1 MVLPV
6 IRHALTFART
16 VKSTMNQAARRYL
29 LSETGS
35 RFLGWTVFCAFI
47 YPFLTASAFTT
58 LDGPGHIHN
67 AKVIHA
73 LITQSDSLYERFF
86 ELNTFISPNL
96 LGHYILLV
104 VVLVVGEDY
113 VDRTML
119 VLCML
124 TQFAALQYFV
134 RSLKL
139 SFALALLPICFL
151 INTPL
156 FSGFYSFSLGVAA
169 MFWTAGYA
177 ARHIDKLWE
186 GVPVRFQMVILASML
201 VLVYLLHLVPAVIA
215 CAMVAI
221 AYLLSVFN
229 RIPKHQWRWR
239 LLWRSMKPLFFAA
252 LPVVLL
258 IAIYQLHD
266 AETSN
271 YVFIEKSELW
281 RQWCVMQGFIINHR
295 HEFAF
300 TRWYWM
306 VPAVALIADIV
317 LSMFKGLRIYRASFP
332 KQSMLMLAGYML
344 TLAALYFVM
353 PDASSGGG
361 ALTVRLNYLL
371 VTVMSIFIFSCIRT
385 SLLQWLAVSA
395 LVIVSFDH
403 ANKIL
408 SYHNEQSYF
417 MRDIREMKSAIQ
429 EPGVLLV
436 HRFRYDWPLEHV
448 TKYLGNHHDVVMVDA
463 LGAHK
468 IYAPMMWKP
477 DFRNRDELVAM
488 FDKGWQRNPREIL
501 DIFPTEHLYVL
512 TIGRAPDE
520 DSVAYA
526 AWLNELRSR
535 GAQETWSTDSLM
547 HLYSIK

>member
-1 MVLPV
+1 MKAVIQKAWFGKLLAGILFLFFALPFFV
-6 IRHALTFART
+6 AD
-16 VKSTMNQAARRYL
+16 
-29 LSETGS
+29 
-35 RFLGWTVFCAFI
+35 C
-47 YPFLTASAFTT
+47 FTT

-67 AKVIHA
+67 AKVIHE
-73 LITQSDSLYERFF
+73 LLTQSDSLFERYFQ
-86 ELNTFISPNL
+86 LNTFISPNL

-113 VDRTML
+113 ADRTML

-124 TQFAALQYFV
+124 AQFAALRYFV

-139 SFALALLPICFL
+139 SFPLALLPICFL

-177 ARHIDKLWE
+177 VRHIDKLWE
-186 GVPVRFQMVILASML
+186 DIQVRLEMIILSGLL

-221 AYLLSVFN
+221 VYVVSIFN
-229 RIPKHQWRWR
+229 RIHDHHWR
-239 LLWRSMKPLFFAA
+239 LGILWKRARPLFFAA
-252 LPVVLL
+252 LPAMIL
-258 IAIYQLHD
+258 IAVYQLHD

-281 RQWCVMQGFIINHR
+281 RQWGVMQGFIINHR

-300 TRWYWM
+300 TRWYWL
-306 VPAVALIADIV
+306 VPAVALIVDLV
-317 LSMFKGLRIYRASFP
+317 LLLFKHPRIYRETFP
-332 KQSMLMLAGYML
+332 KKSLIVLAGNMLMLAL
-344 TLAALYFVM
+344 LYFLM

-371 VTVMSIFIFSCIRT
+371 VTVMSIFIFSCIRA
-385 SLLQWLAVSA
+385 SLLQWLAVSM

-403 ANKIL
+403 AHKIL
-408 SYHNEQSYF
+408 NYHNAQSYF
-417 MRDIREMKSAIQ
+417 MRDIGEMKSAIR
-429 EPGVLLV
+429 EPGVMLV

-448 TKYLGNHHDVVMVDA
+448 TKYLGNRHDVVMVDA

-468 IYAPMMWKP
+468 IYAPVIWKP
-477 DFRNRDELVAM
+477 DFRNREELVAM
-488 FDKGWQRNPREIL
+488 FDKGWQRNPHEIL

-512 TIGRAPDE
+512 TIGDVPAK

-526 AWLNELRSR
+526 AWVMELRAR

>member
-1 MVLPV
+1 MKEV
-6 IRHALTFART
+6 IQKAWFG
-16 VKSTMNQAARRYL
+16 KL
-29 LSETGS
+29 LSGLL
-35 RFLGWTVFCAFI
+35 FLFFAF
-47 YPFLTASAFTT
+47 PFWVADHFTT

-73 LITQSDSLYERFF
+73 LLTQSDNLFERYFQ
-86 ELNTFISPNL
+86 LNTFISPNL
-96 LGHYILLV
+96 LGHYILLG

-113 VDRTML
+113 ADRTML

-139 SFALALLPICFL
+139 PFPLALLPICFL

-186 GVPVRFQMVILASML
+186 GVQVRFEMIILAALL

-221 AYLLSVFN
+221 AYLLSAFN
-229 RIPKHQWRWR
+229 RIADHQWRWR
-239 LLWRSMKPLFFAA
+239 LLWRSMQPLFFAA

-258 IAIYQLHD
+258 IAIYQFHD

-271 YVFIEKSELW
+271 YVFIEKPELW
-281 RQWCVMQGFIINHR
+281 RQWGVMQGFIINHR

-306 VPAVALIADIV
+306 VPAVAMIANLV
-317 LSMFKGLRIYRASFP
+317 FSLFKGLQNYRDKNT
-332 KQSMLMLAGYML
+332 KQALLMLAGYLLM
-344 TLAALYFVM
+344 LAALYFLM

-385 SLLQWLAVSA
+385 SLLQWLALSV

-403 ANKIL
+403 AHKIR
-408 SYHNEQSYF
+408 SYHSEQSYF
-417 MRDIREMKSAIQ
+417 IRDIREMKSAIR

-468 IYAPMMWKP
+468 IYAPVMWKP
-477 DFRNRDELVAM
+477 DFRNREELVAM
-488 FDKGWQRNPREIL
+488 FDKGWQRNPQEIL
-501 DIFPTEHLYVL
+501 DIFPSEHLYVL
-512 TIGRAPDE
+512 TIGDVPAE
-520 DSVAYA
+520 DSLAYA
-526 AWLNELRSR
+526 AWVMELRSR